1 MDDYR
6 SSSGFVGSVGQRQRR
21 RRRRQ
26 RRRQCRDSGNINK
39 QPNIEKSDG
48 CELLVLYK
56 SCFSSSCRLDNEC
69 LMVIKIV

>member
-21 RRRRQ
+21 RRRRRQ
-26 RRRQCRDSGNINK
+26 RRRQCRDSGNTNK

-48 CELLVLYK
+48 CELLCFK
-56 SCFSSSCRLDNEC
+56 QSCFLIN
-69 LMVIKIV
+69 IVGSL

>member
-48 CELLVLYK
+48 CELF
-56 SCFSSSCRLDNEC
+56 CFKQGCFFIN
-69 LMVIKIV
+69 IVGSL